1 MTEPHDATPEPNLPQ
16 LVPEGSGAFL
26 NAGCCVR
33 LGRLPLMLDALSAV
47 RGAFWVG
54 KDFPKTGTFFP
65 RQGVHSRARR
75 LSCAL
80 V

>member
-1 MTEPHDATPEPNLPQ
+1 MTEPHAATPE

-54 KDFPKTGTFFP
+54 KDPKTGTFFP